1 MDFSRIARQLS
12 EDESR
17 ETAAMSSEKAK
28 NAVLTTKEK
37 NRMAKMDQKDGMAQQ
52 RSTVYKSDVSY
63 ASEEARLDRE
73 MDKNYDRL
81 HSDWRKDLTEAMAP
95 GIEGDHPY
103 VDVMPFLDQK
113 AKEARRQAM
122 AAMKSSSEDGHHQG
136 GEGDKSPKMEQ
147 VIPNKERHS
156 ETKEKIKT
164 RRQDTQRRGHGNP
177 HKSGHT
183 YLKDTKHNR
192 QVNEEESAMDKAM
205 ALMRDKYKGA
215 IIDSNKKKQEMS
227 DEERRRRERERARK
241 RSANFSK
248 GGPMYK
254 DDKPRRGESD

>member
-1 MDFSRIARQLS
+1 MDFSKIARQLN

-28 NAVLTTKEK
+28 NATLTTKEK

-63 ASEEARLDRE
+63 ASEEARLERE
-73 MDKNYDRL
+73 MDKNYDRM

-95 GIEGDHPY
+95 GVEGNHPY

-122 AAMKSSSEDGHHQG
+122 AAMKSSSDDGHHQG
-136 GEGDKSPKMEQ
+136 GEGDKSPKME
-147 VIPNKERHS
+147 
-156 ETKEKIKT
+156 ET
-164 RRQDTQRRGHGNP
+164 
-177 HKSGHT
+177 
-183 YLKDTKHNR
+183 
-192 QVNEEESAMDKAM
+192 AMDKAM

-215 IIDSNKKKQEMS
+215 IIDPNKKKKDDRT
-227 DEERRRRERERARK
+227 DEERRKERERRARNRAK
-241 RSANFSK
+241 FARSEEDRLYGRKN
-248 GGPMYK
+248 
-254 DDKPRRGESD
+254 D